1 MSKNILHLF
10 NVSSELFDIL
20 RSLENVLTVEVSEL
34 DFRNIICLNFV
45 DTEADH
51 KVRYNL
57 ALLLG

>member
-10 NVSSELFDIL
+10 NVGSELFDIL
-20 RSLENVLTVEVSEL
+20 SSLENVLTVEVSEL
-34 DFRNIICLNFV
+34 DFRNIVCLNFV
-45 DTEADH
+45 DAEADH